1 MVLPDT
7 KRYDML
13 KKPKKQAWYLTPLAW
28 LLSLPVLW
36 KHKLK
41 INKQGMEK
49 LKPPYV
55 LLSTHH
61 AFVDFKVTT
70 MAIFPHRANYIVAID
85 GFIGREGLLRN
96 VGCVCKRKFT
106 NDILL
111 VRQIEHC
118 IRVNKSICAIY
129 PEARYSLC
137 GTTAIL
143 PDSLGKMCKMLGV
156 PVVVLN
162 MHGNYLSSP
171 VWSLRPQKVA
181 LAADMTQIVRQE
193 EIKELAVDD
202 INQRIA
208 KAFQYDEYQ
217 YLLDT
222 HQIITHPK
230 RAEGLHR
237 ILYQC
242 PMCLTEHEMDSSG
255 ETLFCRHCHKTWIME
270 ETGQLRATSG
280 KTEYSHIPDW
290 YEFEREQVR
299 QSLENHTYGFEDD
312 VTIDALPNA
321 QGYVRLGDGHLLHD
335 DSGFRLTAF
344 IDGQEFLLEK
354 DPLSLYSLHIE
365 YDYLGKGAD
374 CIDLST
380 LSDTY
385 YIYPKTKKNVV
396 TKLHFAVE
404 EMYKIA
410 KQKKLEEISNRKSQK
425 EKSDLTD
432 KN

>member
-1 MVLPDT
+1 MVLADV
-7 KRYDML
+7 KRFDMV
-13 KKPKKQAWYLTPLAW
+13 KKPQKQAWFLTPLAW
-28 LLSLPVLW
+28 VLSLPVLW

-41 INKQGMEK
+41 INKHGMEK

-55 LLSTHH
+55 LLCTHH

-118 IRVNKSICAIY
+118 IHVNKNICAIY

-143 PDSLGKMCKMLGV
+143 PESLGKICGKLGV

-162 MHGNYLSSP
+162 MHGDYLSQP
-171 VWSLRPQKVA
+171 VWNLKPRKVR
-181 LAADMTQIVRQE
+181 LSADMTQIIRQE
-193 EIKELAVDD
+193 EIKTLSVVE
-202 INQRIA
+202 INRRITE
-208 KAFQYDEYQ
+208 AFRYDEYQ
-217 YLLDT
+217 YQLSSN
-222 HQIITHPK
+222 QKITVPY

-237 ILYQC
+237 VLYQC
-242 PMCLTEHEMDSSG
+242 PNCLTEHEMDSEG
-255 ETLFCRHCHKTWIME
+255 ATLICRHCHKTWIMDDY
-270 ETGQLRATSG
+270 GRLKATSG
-280 KTEYSHIPDW
+280 ATEFSHIPDW

-299 QSLENHTYGFEDD
+299 LSLIQHTYHFEDD

-321 QGYVRLGDGHLLHD
+321 DGYIRLGDGHLLHD
-335 DSGFRLTAF
+335 ENGFSLRARIEDEDFSL
-344 IDGQEFLLEK
+344 DK

-365 YDYLGKGAD
+365 YDYLGKGHD

-380 LSDTY
+380 LTDTF
-385 YIYPKTKKNVV
+385 YIYPKTRKNVV

-404 EMYKIA
+404 ELYKIVKEK
-410 KQKKLEEISNRKSQK
+410 KQKEILNQRI
-425 EKSDLTD
+425 SDQTLVE
-432 KN
+432 